1 MPKPPKNNI
10 SKMILDDFE
19 VQVGSKHR
27 PNIDLKTEPKM
38 GCILAS
44 VFDRFLLIW
53 GAMLGG
59 KIEQKSIKNGIEKT
73 IEKRRAARWP
83 TRRSKSLRHRGA
95 PWARA
100 QGEGVGG
107 EVKTTLATRAVAHS
121 HPPTQHISLGRWENS
136 RKPT

>member
-1 MPKPPKNNI
+1 
-10 SKMILDDFE
+10 
-19 VQVGSKHR
+19 
-27 PNIDLKTEPKM
+27 M

-44 VFDRFLLIW
+44 VFYRFWLFF

-83 TRRSKSLRHRGA
+83 TRRSNSLRGCA
-95 PWARA
+95 GPLGRA

-107 EVKTTLATRAVAHS
+107 EVNFSPEGLRIVTTYYLLPK
-121 HPPTQHISLGRWENS
+121 PPQPRGLVGFEAQQAPENS
-136 RKPT
+136 MYLNTFWHRCLY